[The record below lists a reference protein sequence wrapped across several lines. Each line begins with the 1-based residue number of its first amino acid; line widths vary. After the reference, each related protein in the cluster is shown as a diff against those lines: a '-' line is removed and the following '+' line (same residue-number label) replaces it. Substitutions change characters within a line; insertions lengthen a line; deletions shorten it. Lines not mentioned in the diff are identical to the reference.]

1 MERAALY
8 IRVSTEE
15 QALHGLSIDAQTEAL
30 DAWAKA
36 NRVKVVDH
44 YIDAGISAR
53 KPASKRPALQ
63 QLLQDV
69 EAGKVSLIVFTKLDR
84 WFRNVAEYFKVQEV
98 LEAHHVSWKTIHED
112 YDTVTASGRLKTT
125 IMLAVAQDEADRTS
139 ERIRAVFDSKKER
152 REPCTGKVPT
162 GYKIEGKKI
171 VKDPEMEGPVSCF
184 FDSFLSCRSTE
195 KARRTVQER
204 HGVLFTYYLC
214 RLMLGKEA
222 YYGRFEGV
230 DGMCPAYITKEQ
242 FEEISANRRR
252 AERKSTADRIYLFTG
267 LLYCPVCGRRF
278 GSRTY
283 QSTAHPGGCLENIY
297 YNCRGKYNNGDCSN
311 GVNMRERVIEA
322 CLLENV
328 DAEMQRF
335 IMEIDRMAAAGK
347 EQRDFPAERAKIR
360 KKLAR
365 LKDLYVDD
373 IIDLE
378 LYRKDYEALNTQLE
392 ALVEE
397 ERKAQRKAPNVD
409 RLLSIFA
416 DGWQDT
422 YMELDRSQKQSFWR
436 TAMDKIYIHP
446 TRQITFSFR
455 L

>member
-15 QALHGLSIDAQTEAL
+15 QALHGLSIDAQTTAL
-30 DAWAKA
+30 EEWAKA
-36 NRVKVVDH
+36 NRVKVVGV
-44 YIDAGISAR
+44 YTDAGISAR

-69 EAGKVSLIVFTKLDR
+69 KAGKMDLIVFTKLDR
-84 WFRNVAEYFKVQEV
+84 WFRNIAEYYKVQEI
-98 LEAHHVSWKTIHED
+98 LDAHNVSWKAAHDD
-112 YDTVTASGRLKTT
+112 YEMDTASGRMKIN
-125 IMLAVAQDEADRTS
+125 IMLTVAQDEADRTS
-139 ERIRAVFDSKKER
+139 ERIKAVFASKKER

-162 GYKIEGKKI
+162 GYKIEGKKV

-184 FDSFLSCRSTE
+184 FESFLACHSTE
-195 KARRTVQER
+195 KARRAVQER
-204 HGVLFTYYLC
+204 YGVLFTYYLC

-222 YYGRFEGV
+222 YYGRFEGI

-242 FEEISANRRR
+242 FEEIAANRRR
-252 AERKSTADRIYLFTG
+252 AERKSTADRVYLFTG

-283 QSTAHPGGCLENIY
+283 QSTAHPGGSLDGIY
-297 YNCRGKYNNGDCSN
+297 YNCRGKYNNGDCTNS
-311 GVNMRERVIEA
+311 VNIRERAIEA

-328 DAEMQRF
+328 DEEMRRFVVEVGRMGAAE
-335 IMEIDRMAAAGK
+335 E
-347 EQRDFPAERAKIR
+347 EQRDFQAERAKLR
-360 KKLAR
+360 KKLTR
-365 LKDLYVDD
+365 LKDLYVND

-378 LYRKDYEALNTQLE
+378 LYRKDYEVLNARLE
-392 ALVEE
+392 ALAAEE
-397 ERKAQRKAPNVD
+397 SKARRKAPSVD
-409 RLLSIFA
+409 RLLSIFTES
-416 DGWQDT
+416 WQDT
-422 YMELDRSQKQSFWR
+422 YRGLDRSQKQAFWR
-436 TAMDKIYIHP
+436 TTMDKIYIHP

>member
-15 QALHGLSIDAQTEAL
+15 QALHGLSIEAQTEAL
-30 DAWAKA
+30 DTWAKGE
-36 NRVKVVDH
+36 RVKVVDH
-44 YIDAGISAR
+44 YVDAGISAR
-53 KPASKRPALQ
+53 KPASKRPELQ
-63 QLLQDV
+63 RLLQDV

-84 WFRNVAEYFKVQEV
+84 WFRNIAEYYKVQAV
-98 LEAHHVSWKTIHED
+98 LERCHVSWKTIQED
-112 YDTVTASGRLKTT
+112 YETATSSGRFKVN
-125 IMLAVAQDEADRTS
+125 IMLSVAEDEADRTS
-139 ERIRAVFDSKKER
+139 ERIKAVFASKKER

-162 GYKIEGKKI
+162 GYKIEGKKV

-184 FDSFLSCRSTE
+184 FESFLACHSTE
-195 KARRTVQER
+195 KARRAVQER
-204 HGVLFTYYLC
+204 YGVLFTYYLC
-214 RLMLGKEA
+214 RLMLDKEA

-242 FEEISANRRR
+242 FEEIAANRRR
-252 AERKSTADRIYLFTG
+252 AERKSAADRVYLFTG
-267 LLYCPVCGRRF
+267 LLYCPTCGRRF

-283 QSTAHPGGCLENIY
+283 RSAAHPDDLKNIY
-297 YNCRGKYNNGDCSN
+297 YNCRGKYNNGDCTN
-311 GVNMRERVIEA
+311 GVNIRERTIEA

-328 DAEMQRF
+328 DAEIQRF
-335 IMEIDRMAAAGK
+335 VVEIGRMAAAET
-347 EQRDFPAERAKIR
+347 EQRDFQAERAKLR
-360 KKLAR
+360 KKLAK

-378 LYRKDYEALNTQLE
+378 MYRKDYEALNAQLE
-392 ALVEE
+392 ALAAEE
-397 ERKAQRKAPNVD
+397 SKVQRVVPNVD
-409 RLLSIFA
+409 HLLSIFA

-422 YMELDRSQKQSFWR
+422 YGELDRAQKQAFWR
-436 TAMDKIYIHP
+436 MTMDKIYIHP